1 MGYWE
6 QNENGVSFAQSR
18 NHETL
23 IWGDQPADIMGAALK
38 EIISV
43 FQRDR
48 DRLPTEGEIK
58 AGLRFS
64 LRVALES
71 AAKEQDE
78 RGNLARAASAKV

>member
-23 IWGDQPADIMGAALK
+23 IWGDQPADIMGAAVK
-38 EIISV
+38 EIIAV

-48 DRLPTEGEIK
+48 GQPPSENEIK
-58 AGLRFS
+58 AGLLFC
-64 LRVALES
+64 LPVALER
-71 AAKEQDE
+71 AAKEPVGE
-78 RGNLARAASAKV
+78 RSK

>member
-23 IWGDQPADIMGAALK
+23 IWGDQPADILGAALK

-43 FQRDR
+43 FERDKG
-48 DRLPTEGEIK
+48 RLPTENEIK
-58 AGLRFS
+58 AGLLFS
-64 LRVALES
+64 LPTTLKMAG
-71 AAKEQDE
+71 KEIAPT
-78 RGNLARAASAKV
+78 AR